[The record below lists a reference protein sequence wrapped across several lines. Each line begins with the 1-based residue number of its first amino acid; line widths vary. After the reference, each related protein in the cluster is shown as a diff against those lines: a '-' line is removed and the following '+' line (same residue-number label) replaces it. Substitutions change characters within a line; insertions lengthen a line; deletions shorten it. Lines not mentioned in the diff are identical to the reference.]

1 MPDWVETLRGLI
13 LFIVWAV
20 LALRISAL
28 WRAPQRPVWVVLL
41 VLATG
46 SLMIQAPVGKWLDGT
61 TGVAKAGELAVALV
75 ALTDFAAVWW
85 FAVALHRAGHATP
98 AWLRRAPA
106 VSAAAMAA
114 LAVAFFVVTPAPDRF
129 GAQAHGW
136 WAGYAVA
143 WITFGL
149 VTAVGA
155 GALFWRHGITMRS
168 PVLRLSM
175 LALAV
180 GTTAE
185 LPYLVIRAIRWFTEA
200 PPTLALVGF
209 WCSFTRF
216 VLVALG
222 CSLAA
227 LEPLR
232 RAALYWYRRQRL
244 YGLWMLL
251 RQATPELVVLTPR
264 SRTSD
269 LLTFTNAWE
278 QLHQRV
284 IDIRDS
290 ITFLHDGWASP
301 QLLQEAAR
309 HAGVDGGR
317 VEGAGGRDGVDGGR
331 DEGDRRRD
339 EGDRSRDGG
348 DGSRVEVDGSRDEA
362 ERLVAVACWIETTR
376 RDALAGASKL
386 HHELDKDLLP
396 DVQAS
401 ESTVHREIRHLLRL
415 HRALR
420 TRAVQVFADTVDHRP
435 PAPAAP

>member
-1 MPDWVETLRGLI
+1 MHNVPSWVETLRGVI
-13 LFIVWAV
+13 LFIVWTV
-20 LALRISAL
+20 LVLRISAL

-46 SLMIQAPVGKWLDGT
+46 SLMIQAPVGRWLDST

-98 AWLRRAPA
+98 VWLRRAPA
-106 VSAAAMAA
+106 VSAATMAA
-114 LAVAFFVVTPAPDRF
+114 LALAFFVVTPASDRF

-185 LPYLVIRAIRWFTEA
+185 LPYLVIRAVRWFTEA
-200 PPTLALVGF
+200 PSTLALVGF
-209 WCSFTRF
+209 WCSFSRF

-232 RAALYWYRRQRL
+232 KAALYWYRRQRL

-251 RQATPELVVLTPR
+251 REATPELVVITPR
-264 SRTSD
+264 SRAAD
-269 LLTFTNAWE
+269 VLTLSNAWE

-301 QLLQEAAR
+301 RLLEEASRKA
-309 HAGVDGGR
+309 AGTGHHER
-317 VEGAGGRDGVDGGR
+317 
-331 DEGDRRRD
+331 
-339 EGDRSRDGG
+339 
-348 DGSRVEVDGSRDEA
+348 
-362 ERLVAVACWIETTR
+362 ERLLAAACWIEATR
-376 RDALAGASKL
+376 RDALAGATKL

-396 DVQAS
+396 EVHAS

-420 TRAVQVFADTVDHRP
+420 TRAVHAFADTVQHRP
-435 PAPAAP
+435 PATATS

>member
-1 MPDWVETLRGLI
+1 MPDWVESLRGLI

-20 LALRISAL
+20 LVLRISAL
-28 WRAPQRPVWVVLL
+28 WRAPQRPVWIVLL

-46 SLMIQAPVGKWLDGT
+46 SLMIQAPVGKWLDST
-61 TGVAKAGELAVALV
+61 TGVAKAGELSVALV

-106 VSAAAMAA
+106 VSAAIMAA

-264 SRTSD
+264 SRTAD
-269 LLTFTNAWE
+269 LLTFTNPWE

-309 HAGVDGGR
+309 HAR
-317 VEGAGGRDGVDGGR
+317 GGR
-331 DEGDRRRD
+331 DEGSGGQAEGSGERAEQDNSRAEGANGQDEGEGAKGRD
-339 EGDRSRDGG
+339 EG
-348 DGSRVEVDGSRDEA
+348 
-362 ERLVAVACWIETTR
+362 ERLVAVACWIEATR

>member
-1 MPDWVETLRGLI
+1 MPDWVESLRGVI
-13 LFIVWAV
+13 LLVVWAV
-20 LALRISAL
+20 LVLRISAI

-46 SLMIQAPVGKWLDGT
+46 SLMIQAPVGRWLDST
-61 TGVAKAGELAVALV
+61 TGVAKAGELSVALV

-85 FAVALHRAGHATP
+85 FAVALHMAGHSTP

-106 VSAAAMAA
+106 VSAATMAV
-114 LAVAFFVVTPAPDRF
+114 LAVVFFVITPAPDRF

-149 VTAVGA
+149 LTAVGA

-185 LPYLVIRAIRWFTEA
+185 LPYLAIRAVRWFTEA

-232 RAALYWYRRQRL
+232 KAALFWYRRQRL

-251 RQATPELVVLTPR
+251 RQATPELVVIAPR
-264 SRTSD
+264 SRVSD
-269 LLTFTNAWE
+269 VLTLSNTWE

-301 QLLQEAAR
+301 QLLREAAQR
-309 HAGVDGGR
+309 AAGLGH
-317 VEGAGGRDGVDGGR
+317 RDR
-331 DEGDRRRD
+331 
-339 EGDRSRDGG
+339 
-348 DGSRVEVDGSRDEA
+348 
-362 ERLVAVACWIETTR
+362 ERLLAAACWIEATR
-376 RDALAGASKL
+376 RDALAGAAKL

-396 DVQAS
+396 EVHAS

-420 TRAVQVFADTVDHRP
+420 TRTVQAFADTVQHRP
-435 PAPAAP
+435 PATAAP

>member
-20 LALRISAL
+20 LVLRISAL
-28 WRAPQRPVWVVLL
+28 WRAPQRPVWIVLL

-46 SLMIQAPVGKWLDGT
+46 SLMIQAPVGKWLDST

-106 VSAAAMAA
+106 VSAATMAA

-200 PPTLALVGF
+200 PATLALVGF

-269 LLTFTNAWE
+269 LLTFSNPWE

-309 HAGVDGGR
+309 HAGGGR
-317 VEGAGGRDGVDGGR
+317 DEGAGGRDEGAGGR
-331 DEGDRRRD
+331 DEGAGGRHGGAGGRD
-339 EGDRSRDGG
+339 EG
-348 DGSRVEVDGSRDEA
+348 

-376 RDALAGASKL
+376 RDALAGATKL

-420 TRAVQVFADTVDHRP
+420 TRAVQSFADTAEHRP
-435 PAPAAP
+435 PAPAAS